1 MGCIKLDLNGWPWQV
16 AACRLDLRQRYPE
29 MNASVSGI
37 ADDDWKAT
45 PPSVRSLVEQLIV
58 QLYELAA
65 LVAQLEEQ
73 RGRSSRNSSK
83 PPSSD

>member
-1 MGCIKLDLNGWPWQV
+1 MGCIKPDLNGWPWQV

-29 MNASVSGI
+29 MIASVSGI
-37 ADDDWKAT
+37 ADDDWEAT

-58 QLYELAA
+58 QLYALAA

>member
-1 MGCIKLDLNGWPWQV
+1 M
-16 AACRLDLRQRYPE
+16 
-29 MNASVSGI
+29 
-37 ADDDWKAT
+37 T
-45 PPSVRSLVEQLIV
+45 PGKQLIV
-58 QLYELAA
+58 QLFALAA

>member
-1 MGCIKLDLNGWPWQV
+1 MGCIKPDLNGWPWQV

-29 MNASVSGI
+29 MIASVSGI
-37 ADDDWKAT
+37 ADDDWEAT
-45 PPSVRSLVEQLIV
+45 PPSVRSLVEQ
-58 QLYELAA
+58 YALAA